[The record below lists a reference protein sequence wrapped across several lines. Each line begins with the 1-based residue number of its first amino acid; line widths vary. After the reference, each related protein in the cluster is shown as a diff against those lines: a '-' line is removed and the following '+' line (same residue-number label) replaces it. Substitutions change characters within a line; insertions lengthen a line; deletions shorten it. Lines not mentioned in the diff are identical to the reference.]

1 MRVWERVDPVGNG
14 FGVLRECFSFT
25 PIQVAHRGDTSVR
38 KVMQGRVS
46 AVQRAARQVMGGSTT
61 TRSVADYPTSVAAAS
76 SVLGASQAVEAA
88 AVARCGANA
97 KSETGA
103 GIGASTS
110 LDFIDELL
118 GRQRNTVRAMRTRRA
133 KQFNDTVLH
142 ERAEGW
148 RGVHARGRR
157 YSTQTRPDGSKREE
171 VEVGSGAGESNPKTE
186 ADFWSWAAKKNTGPT
201 KGADRLGRKIRVRT
215 VYRDEWEDLGVVA
228 SVPKENL
235 RPPRRKSKSLAE
247 QRASEQQRAT
257 ERAALAQLS
266 TVQAAAA
273 AAAEYEAR
281 QRIAARKKQTRMH
294 MWEKAAYRRQAKA
307 FGNFYDGIHAS

>member
-1 MRVWERVDPVGNG
+1 VER
-14 FGVLRECFSFT
+14 LRAECFVLLT
-25 PIQVAHRGDTSVR
+25 HCEMKPY
-38 KVMQGRVS
+38 RVS
-46 AVQRAARQVMGGSTT
+46 AVQRAARLVLGDPIS
-61 TRSVADYPTSVAAAS
+61 RSVADCPASVAVAL

-88 AVARCGANA
+88 AVARCGYAK

-103 GIGASTS
+103 GKGASTS

-118 GRQRNTVRAMRTRRA
+118 GRQRDTARAMRTRRA

-157 YSTQTRPDGSKREE
+157 YSTLTRPDGSKREE
-171 VEVGSGAGESNPKTE
+171 AEGGSGAGESNLKTE
-186 ADFWSWAAKKNTGPT
+186 ADFWSWAANKNTGPT
-201 KGADRLGRKIRVRT
+201 KGTDRLGRKIRVRT
-215 VYRDEWEDLGVVA
+215 VYRDEWEDPGVKA
-228 SVPKENL
+228 SVPPKENL
-235 RPPRRKSKSLAE
+235 RLPRRNSKSLAE

-307 FGNFYDGIHAS
+307 FGNFYDGIHVS